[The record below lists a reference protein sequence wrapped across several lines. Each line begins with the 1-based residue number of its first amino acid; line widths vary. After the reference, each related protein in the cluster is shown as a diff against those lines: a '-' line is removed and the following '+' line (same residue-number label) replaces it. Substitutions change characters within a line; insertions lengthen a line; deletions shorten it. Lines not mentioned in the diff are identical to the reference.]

1 MEFQHEKER
10 IFAQDENGKL
20 IAEVTFP
27 TVDGVATIDH
37 TFVDDSLR
45 GQGVAGQLLQAATEQ
60 LRADGVQVRPTCSYA
75 VKWFDGHP
83 ESGDLL
89 LRRG

>member
-1 MEFQHEKER
+1 MEFQHEQER
-10 IFAQDENGKL
+10 IFALDEQGKL

-60 LRADGVQVRPTCSYA
+60 LRAGCVQVKPTCTYA
-75 VKWFDGHP
+75 VRWFEEHP

-89 LRRG
+89 CERG